1 MKLKS
6 FVAIAGCAFI
16 FSCAKKEAT
25 QETATSATVSD
36 YDSNF
41 VYVADEVADLQILR
55 YQIPGFNT
63 LTPKQKELVYYLY
76 QAALSGRDIIYD
88 QNYKHNLLIRKMIE
102 QIHLNYQGDKK
113 SQEWQAFVD
122 WSKRF
127 WFSNGLH
134 HHYSTEK
141 FIPNFTWAYF
151 TNLVNSSPNAQWPL
165 SNGETIESVLKTL
178 EPVIMDPKVD
188 AKRVNLDAGT
198 DLIAGSANNYY
209 FGVTQKE
216 AEAFYSKLVNPK
228 DSTPPSWGLNSQLAK
243 VNGTLQERVWKVGG
257 MYGAAIEKIVYWLT
271 KASEVAE
278 NAQQKKALDLLIEF
292 YKTGDLKKFDEY
304 NIAWVA
310 DTASRVDVVNGFI
323 EVYGDPK
330 AFRAAYESVVSIK
343 DMEASKRIANI
354 ASQAQ
359 WFEDNSPIL
368 PEHKKKTVKGVSAK
382 VITTVVESGD
392 AAPATPIGINLP
404 NANWIRSM
412 HGSKSVSLGNIVEAY
427 DQVKAKS
434 GTLEE
439 FAYSKEE
446 IERGKKFGV
455 LAAKLHTDM
464 HEVIGHASGQIE
476 KGVGTPKETLK
487 NYASTLEEARA
498 DLVALYYILDEK
510 LVQMGVMPSTE
521 VGMAEYEGYIRNGLM
536 LQLFR
541 IEPNKN
547 IEEAHMRNRAIVARW
562 VFEKGAKDNV
572 IQKITKEGKTF
583 FVINDYAAL
592 RKLFGELLKEI
603 QRIISKGDYKAGMS
617 LVENYGVKVD
627 QSLLKEVKDRYS
639 KLSTKPYSGFI
650 QPKLVAVEKDGKITD
665 VKVEYPKSFLEQ
677 MLEYGKDYGL
687 LPVKN

>member
-1 MKLKS
+1 MKIKS
-6 FVAIAGCAFI
+6 LLVLAIAASL
-16 FSCAKKEAT
+16 FSCAKKE
-25 QETATSATVSD
+25 SANEAQSGQVTSD

-102 QIHLNYQGDKK
+102 QIHINYQGDKN
-113 SQEWQAFVD
+113 SPDWQAFSD

-141 FIPNFTWAYF
+141 FVPAFKWAYF
-151 TNLVNSSPNAQWPL
+151 TNLVNSSPNATWPL
-165 SNGETIESVLKTL
+165 AEGQTKEALLAML

-188 AKRVNLDAGT
+188 AKRVNLDAGA
-198 DLIAGSANNYY
+198 DLVATSANNYY
-209 FGVTQKE
+209 SGVTQKE
-216 AEAFYSKLVNPK
+216 AESFYAKLANPQ
-228 DSTPPSWGLNSQLAK
+228 DSTPPSWGLHSQLAK
-243 VNGTLQERVWKVGG
+243 VNGTITERVWKVGG
-257 MYGAAIEKIVYWLT
+257 MYSAAIEKIVYWLS

-292 YKTGDLKKFDEY
+292 YKSGDLKKFDEY

-323 EVYGDPK
+323 EVYGD
-330 AFRAAYESVVSIK
+330 AMGYRAAYESVVSIK

-368 PEHKKKTVKGVSAK
+368 AQHKKKTVKGVSAK
-382 VITTVVESGD
+382 VITTVVEAGD

-404 NANWIRSM
+404 NANWIRRL

-434 GTLEE
+434 GALEE
-439 FAYSKEE
+439 FAYSPEE
-446 IERGKKFGV
+446 VERGKKYGV

-476 KGVGTPKETLK
+476 KGKGTPKETLK

-498 DLVALYYILDEK
+498 DLVALYYILDDK

-521 VGMAEYEGYIRNGLM
+521 VGMAEYESYIRNGLM
-536 LQLFR
+536 LQLYR
-541 IEPNKN
+541 IEEGKN

-562 VFEKGAKDNV
+562 VFEKGTKGNV
-572 IQKITKEGKTF
+572 IQKVSKNGKTY

-592 RKLFGELLKEI
+592 RTLFGDLLREI
-603 QRIISKGDYKAGMS
+603 QRIISQGDFKAGMA
-617 LVENYGVKVD
+617 LVEGYGVKVD
-627 QSLLKEVKDRYS
+627 QELLKEVKARYS
-639 KLSTKPYSGFI
+639 KLAAKPYSGFV
-650 QPKLVAVEKDGKITD
+650 QPKLIAVEKDGKITD
-665 VKVEYPKSFLEQ
+665 VKVEYPKSFVEQ